1 MVYTPVLLNPL
12 NSVLNFHLV
21 DRILKKQRS
30 DREAAERTRQ
40 EQANEDEKLL
50 SDMQPN
56 GPMHNPPPI
65 PGSSA
70 ELVGQRAR
78 DFPAMPSGSS
88 VANDN
93 QNQRPLS
100 GLSNQ
105 LQSWRR
111 KFTATPTKGEASRP
125 SVTNAQAGPSRP
137 NSPDNGVRSTARPPS
152 PELPQLPPMPGALP
166 EGQFSGLGDTR
177 DPIARRPRSSQGHV
191 TSLNNIGKYI

>member
-1 MVYTPVLLNPL
+1 M
-12 NSVLNFHLV
+12 SVLNPQNTALNSHLV
-21 DRILKKQRS
+21 DRILKKQRA

-56 GPMHNPPPI
+56 APMHNPPTV

-78 DFPAMPSGSS
+78 DLPAVPSGSS

-111 KFTATPTKGEASRP
+111 KFSAAPTKGEPSRP
-125 SVTNAQAGPSRP
+125 SVSNTQAGSSRP
-137 NSPDNGVRSTARPPS
+137 NSPDNGVQNTARPS
-152 PELPQLPPMPGALP
+152 TPELPQSPSMPGALP
-166 EGQFSGLGDTR
+166 EGQISGLGDTR
-177 DPIARRPRSSQGHV
+177 DSIARRPRSSQGHV
-191 TSLNNIGKYI
+191 TSLNNIGK

>member
-1 MVYTPVLLNPL
+1 MLVLNPRNTAL
-12 NSVLNFHLV
+12 NSHLV
-21 DRILKKQRS
+21 DRILKKQRA

-56 GPMHNPPPI
+56 APMHNPLTI
-65 PGSSA
+65 SGSSA
-70 ELVGQRAR
+70 EPVGQRAR
-78 DFPAMPSGSS
+78 DLPAMPSGSS

-111 KFTATPTKGEASRP
+111 KFTAAPTKGEASRP
-125 SVTNAQAGPSRP
+125 GVSNAQAGSSRP
-137 NSPDNGVRSTARPPS
+137 SSPDNGVQNTARPS
-152 PELPQLPPMPGALP
+152 TPELSQSPSMPGALP
-166 EGQFSGLGDTR
+166 EGQISGLGATR

-191 TSLNNIGKYI
+191 TSLNNIGK